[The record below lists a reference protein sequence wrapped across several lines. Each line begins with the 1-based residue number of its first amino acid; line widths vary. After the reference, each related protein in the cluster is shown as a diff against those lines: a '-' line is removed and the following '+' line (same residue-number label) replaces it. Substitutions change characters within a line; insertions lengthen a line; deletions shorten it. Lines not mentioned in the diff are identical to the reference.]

1 MKISNLSKKIY
12 GESGFNINLINDLSF
27 ELSGGAVVAVL
38 APFGSGKTTLLKIM
52 AGIADKTAGEVIT
65 APHHQAIYIP
75 SEPTSLPWFSVNE
88 NFNIVSDSKELKNEI
103 IRLLGLEGY
112 ENHHP
117 SNQSRGF
124 RFLISVGMA
133 LLSGADLILIDDP
146 FTGLSDIMKER
157 VFKTLRKI
165 SELKNVTFLF
175 TTSNLYDSILLSD
188 KIIIMKS
195 SPLSIIGEIQV
206 SSKQER
212 NLEFLKL
219 PEIDNYRKQIVDA
232 FNTTEQE
239 KVINISF

>member
-12 GESGFNINLINDLSF
+12 GESGFNINLINNLSF
-27 ELSGGAVVAVL
+27 ELSGGAVVSIL

-65 APHHQAIYIP
+65 APHHQVIYIP

-175 TTSNLYDSILLSD
+175 ATSNLYDSILLSD

-195 SPLSIIGEIQV
+195 SQLSIIGEIQI